1 MGSASPP
8 QKHSKSVDEKCQ
20 EKCRK
25 EHLALGSS
33 LGIDVTKGLYTG
45 PLQIDHNDALK
56 PGVLDMDGNMHEQMH
71 DGDKELWEHPEEDP
85 EWKKG
90 GRCRTNMCA
99 DGCYA
104 EDSHEFRGPKK
115 YLPCQEA
122 YQNFAH
128 SGAGFDPRNCD
139 SWQVM
144 RDLIQSC
151 PDCIDGGNTFKQSVI
166 DGLSI
171 SPNVALWSQLQDI
184 LHPNVVDNRKA
195 CQLTPENAEAAK
207 KQRVNEWNQHCDD
220 QHAQCLKDP
229 PALGSSLGI
238 DGVHA
243 TSFTLG
249 ALVAFTLSAVAYF
262 VRRPRGTKMTDS
274 RGEYG
279 ATTVQ

>member
-33 LGIDVTKGLYTG
+33 LGIDVTKGF
-45 PLQIDHNDALK
+45 DHNDANKPLK

-122 YQNFAH
+122 YQNFAQ
-128 SGAGFDPRNCD
+128 SGSHASALDQRTFDPRYCD
-139 SWQVM
+139 SFMSNKQVI

-151 PDCIDGGNTFKQSVI
+151 PDCIDGGNTFKQSTI
-166 DGLSI
+166 E
-171 SPNVALWSQLQDI
+171 ALRFGKLMDSDLD
-184 LHPNVVDNRKA
+184 A

-229 PALGSSLGI
+229 PALGSSLGV

-249 ALVAFTLSAVAYF
+249 ALVAFTLGAVAYF
-262 VRRPRGTKMTDS
+262 VRRPRGTQMTDS
-274 RGEYG
+274 RRAYG

>member
-33 LGIDVTKGLYTG
+33 LGIDVTKGF
-45 PLQIDHNDALK
+45 DHNDANKPLK

-104 EDSHEFRGPKK
+104 DDSHEFRGPKK

-139 SWQVM
+139 SFMSHAQVI

-151 PDCIDGGNTFKQSVI
+151 PDCIDGGNTFKQSTI
-166 DGLSI
+166 E
-171 SPNVALWSQLQDI
+171 ALGHELMDSDLD
-184 LHPNVVDNRKA
+184 A

-249 ALVAFTLSAVAYF
+249 ALVAFTLGAVAYF

-274 RGEYG
+274 RGAYG

>member
-25 EHLALGSS
+25 EHVALGSS
-33 LGIDVTKGLYTG
+33 PGIDVTSRIETAKGL
-45 PLQIDHNDALK
+45 DALK
-56 PGVLDMDGNMHEQMH
+56 PGVLDMDGNVYEQMH

-104 EDSHEFRGPKK
+104 DDSHEFRGPKK

-128 SGAGFDPRNCD
+128 GSKGRGFDPRNCD
-139 SWQVM
+139 SFMSHAQVI

-151 PDCIDGGNTFKQSVI
+151 PDCIDGGNTFKQSTI
-166 DGLSI
+166 E
-171 SPNVALWSQLQDI
+171 ALGHELDDSNLD
-184 LHPNVVDNRKA
+184 A

-249 ALVAFTLSAVAYF
+249 ALVAFTLGAVAYF
-262 VRRPRGTKMTDS
+262 VRRPRGTQMTDS
-274 RGEYG
+274 RRAYG

>member
-1 MGSASPP
+1 MA
-8 QKHSKSVDEKCQ
+8 V
-20 EKCRK
+20 
-25 EHLALGSS
+25 GSS
-33 LGIDVTKGLYTG
+33 LGNGDEVRSTDTDDKYSI
-45 PLQIDHNDALK
+45 P
-56 PGVLDMDGNMHEQMH
+56 DMPDPFNGRR
-71 DGDKELWEHPEEDP
+71 DEEDP

-122 YQNFAH
+122 YQNFAQ
-128 SGAGFDPRNCD
+128 SGDHASALDQRTFDPRYCD
-139 SWQVM
+139 SFMSNKQVI

-151 PDCIDGGNTFKQSVI
+151 PDCIDGGNTFKQSTI
-166 DGLSI
+166 E
-171 SPNVALWSQLQDI
+171 ALRFGKLMDSDLD
-184 LHPNVVDNRKA
+184 A

-229 PALGSSLGI
+229 PALGTSLGI

-249 ALVAFTLSAVAYF
+249 ALVAFTLGAVAYF
-262 VRRPRGTKMTDS
+262 VRRPRGTQMTDS
-274 RGEYG
+274 RLAYG